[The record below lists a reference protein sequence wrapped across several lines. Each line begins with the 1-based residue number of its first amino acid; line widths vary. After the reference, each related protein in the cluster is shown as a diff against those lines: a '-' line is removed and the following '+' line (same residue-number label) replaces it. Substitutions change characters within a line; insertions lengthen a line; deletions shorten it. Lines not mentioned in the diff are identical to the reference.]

1 MHQLVRDLLKRFVLL
16 ARRHPSGEAWVKNHA
31 REALA
36 RNAQLSGE
44 LEIRRA
50 VAKGRR
56 VIRDAE
62 EFAKFSRY
70 RAMRRRYLD
79 QN

>member
-1 MHQLVRDLLKRFVLL
+1 MHPLVRDLLKRFVLL
-16 ARRHPSGEAWVKNHA
+16 ARRHPSGEVWVKTQV
-31 REALA
+31 RQSLE
-36 RNAQLSGE
+36 RNAQLSDE

-56 VIRDAE
+56 VVRDAE

-70 RAMRRRYLD
+70 RAMRRRYRD
-79 QN
+79 PN